1 VVTGLTT
8 YFNKKRRN
16 VLKRSN
22 IFITSLAGVSLFCAM
37 AFAQDPSTPYVN
49 IDPNRH
55 GNLAAAQDFIVQA
68 YNRIGDAQRANH
80 GQLEG
85 HAAHAKQLLSQ
96 ANEELRL
103 AADVAN
109 EHQDEQQ
116 YQNGPPQ

>member
-1 VVTGLTT
+1 L
-8 YFNKKRRN
+8 KRRN
-16 VLKRSN
+16 LIATTLCS
-22 IFITSLAGVSLFCAM
+22 ITLLCAM
-37 AFAQDPSTPYVN
+37 AVAQDVSAPYVN

-68 YNRIGDAQRANH
+68 YNRIADAQRANH

-85 HAAHAKQLLSQ
+85 HAAHAKQLLTQ

-116 YQNGPPQ
+116 YQSGPPQ

>member
-1 VVTGLTT
+1 VATGLTT

-22 IFITSLAGVSLFCAM
+22 IFITSLAGVSLLCAM

>member
-1 VVTGLTT
+1 LQPRNFIPTALCGVTL
-8 YFNKKRRN
+8 
-16 VLKRSN
+16 L
-22 IFITSLAGVSLFCAM
+22 CAM
-37 AFAQDPSTPYVN
+37 AAVAQNIPGPYVN

-85 HAAHAKQLLSQ
+85 HAAHAKQLLAQ

>member
-1 VVTGLTT
+1 M
-8 YFNKKRRN
+8 KRH
-16 VLKRSN
+16 N
-22 IFITSLAGVSLFCAM
+22 IVAATLGSIALVCAM
-37 AFAQDPSTPYVN
+37 AAAQESSAPYVN

-55 GNLAAAQDFIVQA
+55 GNLAAAQDFIAQA

-80 GQLEG
+80 GQLDG
-85 HAAHAKQLLSQ
+85 HAAHAKQLLVQ

-109 EHQDEQQ
+109 EHQDGQQ

>member
-1 VVTGLTT
+1 MK
-8 YFNKKRRN
+8 FRN
-16 VLKRSN
+16 VV
-22 IFITSLAGVSLFCAM
+22 IASLASVSLLCAM
-37 AFAQDPSTPYVN
+37 AFAQDPSAPYVN

-55 GNLAAAQDFIVQA
+55 GNLAAAQDFIAQA
-68 YNRIGDAQRANH
+68 YGRINDAQRANH